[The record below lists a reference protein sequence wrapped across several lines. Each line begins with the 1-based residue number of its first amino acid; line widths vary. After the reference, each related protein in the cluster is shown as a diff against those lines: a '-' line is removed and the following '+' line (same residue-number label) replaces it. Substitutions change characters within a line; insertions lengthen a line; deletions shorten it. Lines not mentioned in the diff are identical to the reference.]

1 MNNSCIFLGTSKKIK
16 EVYGEKLLNRMS
28 AEIGIDKNA
37 AFTEDMLKENKET
50 LKNAAF
56 AFGTWGF
63 PALSV
68 SQIKEYLPNL
78 KYVFY
83 AAGSV
88 KGFADAYFE
97 NGIRIFSA
105 AAANAVPVAQVTSAQ
120 ITLANKG
127 FFQHIMHTKSGK
139 DSVARGEVNLYP
151 GNIGAKIGIIGAG
164 AIGRRVIELLSAEEN
179 EIFVFDPFL
188 SAETAEKLG
197 VRLCSLETLFSECDT
212 ISNHLANN
220 EQTQGIL
227 NYGLFSRMK
236 PNAVFINTGRGAQV
250 VEQDLVKALSEQP
263 NRIAVLDV
271 TDPEP
276 PIPDH
281 PFFKMPNVFL
291 TPHFAGSCGNGPQ
304 RMARYM
310 YEEYL
315 RITDGEKPLYEV
327 TQNMLKTM
335 A

>member
-1 MNNSCIFLGTSKKIK
+1 MGTAEKIK

-28 AEIGIDKNA
+28 NEIGIDKDA
-37 AFTEDMLKENKET
+37 VFTEDMLENGNVPKGVT
-50 LKNAAF
+50 AV
-56 AFGTWGF
+56 FGTWGF
-63 PALSV
+63 PALGAEKIREV
-68 SQIKEYLPNL
+68 LPDL
-78 KYVFY
+78 KYIFY

-88 KGFADAYFE
+88 KGFADPYFE
-97 NGIRIFSA
+97 NGVRIFSA
-105 AAANAVPVAQVTSAQ
+105 AAANAVPVAQVTAAQ

-127 FFQHIMHTKSGK
+127 FFQHIMHTRNGE
-139 DSVARGEVNLYP
+139 DGVARNEVNLYP

-179 EIFVFDPFL
+179 EILVFDPFL
-188 SAETAEKLG
+188 PAETAEKAG

-212 ISNHLANN
+212 VSNHLANN
-220 EQTQGIL
+220 SQTQGIL
-227 NYGLFSRMK
+227 NYALFSRMK
-236 PNAVFINTGRGAQV
+236 PNGVFINTGRGAQV
-250 VEQDLVKALSEQP
+250 VESDLVRALNEQP
-263 NRIAVLDV
+263 NRVAVLDV

-276 PIPDH
+276 PKPDH

-291 TPHFAGSCGNGPQ
+291 TPHFAGSCGNEPR

-315 RITDGEKPLYEV
+315 RITAGGDPLYEV
-327 TQNMLKTM
+327 TPNMLKTM